1 MNELTLVIPAKK
13 EKESLPTVLEEL
25 NKYNLKI
32 IVVLEPTDIETI
44 NSITNYNCKIIYQK
58 NQGYGDALIEG
69 INSVTTKYFSIFNA
83 DGSFNPI
90 ELKQMYEIIKDDK
103 IKLVFASR
111 YEDNCSSEDDNI
123 ITYVGNFFFTKL
135 GKILF
140 GLKITDILYTYVV
153 GSTEIF
159 KKLDIKNKDFTFC
172 VELPIKAHKKNY
184 LLATT
189 KSNERARF
197 GGKKKVNAFKDGLL
211 ILVSMLR
218 LFFKRNNRIF

>member
-1 MNELTLVIPAKK
+1 MALEDPYNEFTNFILYLFTLETYIYKV
-13 EKESLPTVLEEL
+13 V
-25 NKYNLKI
+25 NKAFLKNAPKN
-32 IVVLEPTDIETI
+32 IVQNDKV
-44 NSITNYNCKIIYQK
+44 K
-58 NQGYGDALIEG
+58 LI
-69 INSVTTKYFSIFNA
+69 
-83 DGSFNPI
+83 
-90 ELKQMYEIIKDDK
+90 
-103 IKLVFASR
+103 FASR

-135 GKILF
+135 GQILF

-159 KKLDIKNKDFTFC
+159 KKLNIKNKDFTFC

-197 GGKKKVNAFKDGLL
+197 AGKKKVSAFKDGFL
-211 ILVSMLR
+211 ILISMLK
-218 LFFKRNNRIF
+218 LYFK

>member
-1 MNELTLVIPAKK
+1 MNDLTLVIPAKK
-13 EKESLPTVLEEL
+13 EKESLPSVLKEL

-32 IVVLEPTDIETI
+32 IIILEPTDIETI

-58 NQGYGDALIEG
+58 NKGYGDALIEG

-90 ELKQMYEIIKDDK
+90 ELKQMYEIIQNDK
-103 IKLVFASR
+103 VKLIFASR

-135 GKILF
+135 GQILF

-159 KKLDIKNKDFTFC
+159 KKLNIKNKDFTFC

-197 GGKKKVNAFKDGLL
+197 AGKKKVSAFKDGFL
-211 ILVSMLR
+211 ILISMLK
-218 LFFKRNNRIF
+218 LYFK